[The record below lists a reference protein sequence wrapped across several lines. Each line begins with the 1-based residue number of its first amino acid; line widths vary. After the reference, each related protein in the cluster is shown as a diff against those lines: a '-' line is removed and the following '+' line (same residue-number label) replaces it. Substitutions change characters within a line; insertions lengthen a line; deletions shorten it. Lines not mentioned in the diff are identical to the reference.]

1 LEELS
6 SLRMQIVQKTLAG
19 PGEEELTVH
28 QQWLDQQNT
37 LKERLEAE
45 LARQIPEMNL
55 TEKLRAADRWAIALH
70 LPTEAALV
78 EFVRFD
84 VFDFKAVPARGEARW
99 KRARYLAFV
108 LPAGEPDNVQMVDLG
123 EAKAIDEMIATFR
136 ALITVPPEERDDRG
150 LGALPDESVKPSESS
165 DGMTLRE
172 TLFPPKLLAALG
184 TRKRLLLSPD
194 GDLTRLPFEVLP
206 TGDGGRLIDEY
217 QISYLGAGRD
227 VLRFGAAVSG
237 QPTADLVAA
246 DPDFN
251 LSAAASQDT
260 ASLEQEP
267 QTRGRRSR
275 DLQRGLTTV
284 GQLPGTWAEGE
295 GIATMLKVK
304 PCLGKEALEARIKAC
319 RSPRILHLA
328 THGFFLEDQPR
339 DPNQEGRGLGAFSAQ
354 AEGGWGRLARP
365 GMENPLLR
373 SGLLLAGFN
382 TWFTGGALPAEAEDG
397 ILTAEDVSGLDLLA
411 TELVVLSACE
421 TGLGEVRTGEGV
433 FGLRRAF
440 VLAGAKTLVMSL
452 WKVPDDATRELMED
466 FYRRILQGEG
476 RVAALRAA
484 QLAMKEKY
492 PDPFYWGAFIC
503 QGDPGPLHL
512 SKN

>member
-1 LEELS
+1 MVNLPPSVTICLASFRQPFSEYAKNIAPRYVSCRLTHPI
-6 SLRMQIVQKTLAG
+6 IVLG
-19 PGEEELTVH
+19 NI
-28 QQWLDQQNT
+28 QQNR
-37 LKERLEAE
+37 K
-45 LARQIPEMNL
+45 
-55 TEKLRAADRWAIALH
+55 KSGWD
-70 LPTEAALV
+70 
-78 EFVRFD
+78 
-84 VFDFKAVPARGEARW
+84 ARGPFNNEISRSALRTW
-99 KRARYLAFV
+99 GYNSN
-108 LPAGEPDNVQMVDLG
+108 LPQMQQNYWCLSNY
-123 EAKAIDEMIATFR
+123 FR
-136 ALITVPPEERDDRG
+136 AEKFDLIAFNRP
-150 LGALPDESVKPSESS
+150 
-165 DGMTLRE
+165 
-172 TLFPPKLLAALG
+172 
-184 TRKRLLLSPD
+184 TRH
-194 GDLTRLPFEVLP
+194 LTRLPFEVLP
-206 TGDGGRLIDEY
+206 TGDGRRLIDEY

-251 LSAAASQDT
+251 LSVAAGQDA
-260 ASLEQEP
+260 ASLEQQP
-267 QTRGRRSR
+267 QMRGRRSR

-284 GQLPGTWAEGE
+284 GRLPGTWAEGE
-295 GIATMLKVK
+295 RIATMLKVK

-339 DPNQEGRGLGAFSAQ
+339 DPNQEGRGLGALTVQ
-354 AEGGWGRLARP
+354 VEGGWGRLAGP

-452 WKVPDDATRELMED
+452 WKVPDAQTRELMED

-492 PDPFYWGAFIC
+492 PDPYYWGAFIC
-503 QGDPGPLHL
+503 QGEPGPLPL
-512 SKN
+512 PALV